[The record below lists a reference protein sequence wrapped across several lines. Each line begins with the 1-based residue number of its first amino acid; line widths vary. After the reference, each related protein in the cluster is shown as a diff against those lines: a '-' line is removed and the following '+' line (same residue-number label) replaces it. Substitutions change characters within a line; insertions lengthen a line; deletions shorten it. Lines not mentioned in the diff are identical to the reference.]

1 MNKPLADRIR
11 PTELEDVVGQK
22 HLLSPDKALYNMIQN
37 GDIPNLIFYGPSGVG
52 KTTVASIIANK
63 TKRAL
68 RKLNGTSASTQD
80 IKDIV
85 AEIGTFSAPNGILL
99 YLDEIQYFNKR
110 QQQSLLEYIEN
121 GKITLIAS
129 TTENPYFY
137 VYSAILSRSTVFEF
151 KALNYTDIIPA
162 VERGFKFLEEENDLK
177 ITYSDD
183 VVKKIAQGCGGDVR
197 KALNSVE
204 NCYFATPTINGVK
217 AVSIETAEELTQ
229 KSAMRYDKDGDEH
242 YDIVSAYQKSMRGSD
257 TNAALHYLARL
268 LEAGDLPSACRRL
281 MVCACED
288 VGLAYPQIIPIVKAA
303 VDAAMMVGLP
313 EARIPLANAVILVA
327 ESPKSNSAYEAINAA
342 MADVKKGNFGPIP
355 RQLQNKHFDGEDAKI
370 KGQNYIYPH
379 DCPNHWTEQQYLPDK
394 LKNTKYY
401 EYGANKN
408 EQAHKEYWD
417 KIKGNK

>member
-11 PTELEDVVGQK
+11 PTELKDVVGQK

-85 AEIGTFSAPNGILL
+85 SEIGTFSAPNGILL

-151 KALNYTDIIPA
+151 KALNYTDI
-162 VERGFKFLEEENDLK
+162 
-177 ITYSDD
+177 
-183 VVKKIAQGCGGDVR
+183 
-197 KALNSVE
+197 
-204 NCYFATPTINGVK
+204 
-217 AVSIETAEELTQ
+217 TQ
-229 KSAMRYDKDGDEH
+229 SE
-242 YDIVSAYQKSMRGSD
+242 
-257 TNAALHYLARL
+257 
-268 LEAGDLPSACRRL
+268 
-281 MVCACED
+281 
-288 VGLAYPQIIPIVKAA
+288 
-303 VDAAMMVGLP
+303 
-313 EARIPLANAVILVA
+313 IL
-327 ESPKSNSAYEAINAA
+327 S
-342 MADVKKGNFGPIP
+342 
-355 RQLQNKHFDGEDAKI
+355 
-370 KGQNYIYPH
+370 
-379 DCPNHWTEQQYLPDK
+379 
-394 LKNTKYY
+394 
-401 EYGANKN
+401 
-408 EQAHKEYWD
+408 
-417 KIKGNK
+417 

>member
-162 VERGFKFLEEENDLK
+162 VKRGFKFLEEENDLK

-204 NCYFATPTINGVK
+204 NCYFATPTLDGVK

-355 RQLQNKHFDGEDAKI
+355 RQLQNKHYDGEDAEI
-370 KGQNYIYPH
+370 KGQHYVYPH
-379 DCPNHWTEQQYLPDK
+379 DCQNHWTQQQYLPDK